1 MVLKGEFDVLPGEFD
16 VLIEDLTDDFF
27 ELRIALKLIYCAEV
41 GRNNIDLSGIIENID
56 FGGVI
61 ELGDGLDW

>member
-1 MVLKGEFDVLPGEFD
+1 MVLNGEFDVLPGEFH

-27 ELRIALKLIYCAEV
+27 ELRIVLKLIYCAEV
-41 GRNNIDLSGIIENID
+41 GRNNID

-61 ELGDGLDW
+61 ELSDGLDW